1 MQFIKIFQNE
11 LALIIS
17 TLNFDLVLLLQMGKG
32 EFLRV
37 ELISADFTAEIDQRF
52 SIIKEQI

>member
-17 TLNFDLVLLLQMGKG
+17 ALNFDLVLLLQMGEC

-52 SIIKEQI
+52 SIIKEQL